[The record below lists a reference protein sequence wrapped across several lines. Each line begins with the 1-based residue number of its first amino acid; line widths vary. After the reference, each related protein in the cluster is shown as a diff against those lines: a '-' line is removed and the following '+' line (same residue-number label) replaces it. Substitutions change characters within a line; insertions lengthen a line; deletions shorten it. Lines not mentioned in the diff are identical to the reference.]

1 MTELL
6 PYQLSQDVWA
16 TEYGIESTP
25 DMNAVFMFYGGAI
38 LTNGRKTF
46 SQAAPVS
53 WITYLSW
60 REAKHLLAYRDG
72 EPWSIDDVRG
82 IYCGVVGDEPLD
94 ENETYLHRLAAILC
108 DTAEQFRVLHWCV
121 HNLGGQR

>member
-25 DMNAVFMFYGGAI
+25 EMNEVFMVYGGAT

-46 SQAAPVS
+46 SHSDPVS
-53 WITYLSW
+53 WMTYLSW
-60 REAKHLLAYRDG
+60 HEAKQLLEYRDG
-72 EPWSIDDVRG
+72 EPWCHDTARG
-82 IYCGVVGDEPLD
+82 ILCVPGDETND
-94 ENETYLHRLAAILC
+94 TWIGLHRLAAILC

-121 HNLGGQR
+121 QNLGAS